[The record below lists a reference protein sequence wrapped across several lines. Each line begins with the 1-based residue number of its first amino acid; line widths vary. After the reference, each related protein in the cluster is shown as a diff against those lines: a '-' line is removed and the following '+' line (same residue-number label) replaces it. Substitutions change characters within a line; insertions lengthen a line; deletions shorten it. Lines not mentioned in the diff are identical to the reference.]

1 MGNPPSLGY
10 ESQQTIPAQKTTK
23 RYVDQIEDARDDLD
37 AREVEVDS
45 DEEADARDDLDALAV
60 LAMKLVEEV
69 VVLLLELGLR
79 CVMYVRL
86 DENVAGREEA
96 PRRCRRWTR
105 GQTRR

>member
-1 MGNPPSLGY
+1 MRRPDR
-10 ESQQTIPAQKTTK
+10 E
-23 RYVDQIEDARDDLD
+23 EDARDVLD
-37 AREVEVDS
+37 ACEVEVDS
-45 DEEADARDDLDALAV
+45 DEEADARDDLDAHAV
-60 LAMKLVEEV
+60 LAVELVEEV

-105 GQTRR
+105 DQTRR